1 MIETKC
7 ALFDRNEKLLK
18 SHIVPKFF
26 YKHIKRDAG
35 NHPFYSVEGGH
46 QDGYK
51 KALLCQ
57 EAETLLSKFEKYF
70 SHNIFQP
77 IVYNNEAELRYD
89 SNLLRFVTSLLWKCA
104 IDYKKT
110 VKELKDISETA
121 LDFLDPILD
130 NWKQF
135 IKGNTDILTES
146 FYIFPITEKW
156 LDDNGVPDIY
166 HRTFLCDISWNF
178 YMDKNTV
185 TFYAVVPNFLFVA
198 VLFSE
203 DNDCLFSNLPKVTEA
218 GCININIEPT
228 PEFLKMLVYI
238 GKRDI
243 KTIDKVFKNKSRK
256 EKIQKN
262 LDECPKYLTSNV
274 CRIYK
279 KSIANN
285 SLV

>member
-7 ALFDRNEKLLK
+7 ALFDRNEPLLK

-26 YKHIKRDAG
+26 YKHLKRDAG
-35 NHPFYSVEGGH
+35 NHPFYSVEGEH

-70 SHNIFQP
+70 SDNIFQP
-77 IVYNNEAELRYD
+77 IVNNNEAELRYD

-156 LDDNGVPDIY
+156 LDDNDVPGIY

-203 DNDCLFSNLPKVTEA
+203 DNDCLFSNLPKVTET

-243 KTIDKVFKNKSRK
+243 KTIDKVFKDESRK
-256 EKIQKN
+256 EKIQKH
-262 LDECPKYLTSNV
+262 LDECPKYFTSNV

-285 SLV
+285 SPV